1 MSKLIIY
8 SLLYS
13 GSECTRYLKHHWLLT
28 RNDLL
33 SFLIVYIFEKIT
45 EDMLNICAVVLCV

>member
-1 MSKLIIY
+1 
-8 SLLYS
+8 
-13 GSECTRYLKHHWLLT
+13 
-28 RNDLL
+28 L